1 MATEP
6 SESEPTFT
14 PPGSV
19 APVQDLPEDIIIR
32 TDPAEPVR
40 EAWAD
45 QQDQPIEVE
54 IETADLLGIEE
65 ERGEGAAVGAPVAA
79 EPVVEGP
86 VNYNIFHGDES
97 PPRIIEA
104 KSEQQ
109 SGSLGAAASS
119 PSLSLNWTNLS
130 IKTSRSTTTPQ
141 RRNRKRIKTPLRRC
155 CLWRTRG
162 RGGGSI
168 RTCSTSRC
176 SRREEWNVYQT
187 ESICETFPHWWI
199 SGSPAVGKSLYP
211 TSL

>member
-19 APVQDLPEDIIIR
+19 APLQDLPEEIIIR

-86 VNYNIFHGDES
+86 VNYNIFLGEES
-97 PPRIIEA
+97 PPRIIET

-119 PSLSLNWTNLS
+119 AP
-130 IKTSRSTTTPQ
+130 I
-141 RRNRKRIKTPLRRC
+141 
-155 CLWRTRG
+155 
-162 RGGGSI
+162 
-168 RTCSTSRC
+168 
-176 SRREEWNVYQT
+176 V
-187 ESICETFPHWWI
+187 
-199 SGSPAVGKSLYP
+199 KSELDEP
-211 TSL
+211 EP